1 MKTLHL
7 GRYVLTATTA
17 RMVAEATAITLVLV
31 GDERGLGTASLGV
44 LVAAWTLPQVLTA
57 PLIGGWADRSLRP
70 SLLLAGLIAVGG
82 IGIGAVGAGL
92 GTVPLVALAAVAILI
107 SLSEPAT
114 MGALSGIATRSAR
127 PGTGFEAWDAVSYGA
142 AAIAALAMV
151 SASVAI
157 GDPGTTLVLLVGLA
171 AVAALLVARLPLQA
185 AGEADRGLTRSGP
198 WAAMRVMFDDRDLRS
213 MTVLT
218 TISMSAFGGLA
229 LVAVDLAEHH
239 GKDSAAASRLV
250 LAMAIG
256 AVVGS
261 LVWTRVA
268 PPARPLRVAL
278 VSVAVVG
285 LAFATSAL
293 GSWWVCMGAFLVA
306 GVADAPLL
314 VATFAVRN
322 RRSPAHLRASVYT
335 LSASLKIAATSV
347 GAVTIGVLVGVRAGM
362 SGPLTMTALQLV
374 ALGACLAIRRLP
386 VAPPAGSPVAPAGL
400 RAAPAASAG
409 PVPDVHVERSI

>member
-1 MKTLHL
+1 
-7 GRYVLTATTA
+7 
-17 RMVAEATAITLVLV
+17 MVAEGTAITLVLV
-31 GDERGLGTASLGV
+31 GDGRGLGSASLGV

-57 PLIGGWADRSLRP
+57 PLIGAWADRSVRP
-70 SLLLAGLIAVGG
+70 SLLLAGLIVVGG
-82 IGIGAVGAGL
+82 VGIGAVGAGL
-92 GTVPLVALAAVAILI
+92 GTVPLAALAVVAVLI

-114 MGALSGIATRSAR
+114 MGALSGIATRSVR
-127 PGTGFEAWDAVSYGA
+127 PGSGFEAWDAVSYGA

-151 SASVAI
+151 SASVALA
-157 GDPGTTLVLLVGLA
+157 DPVTTLALVVGLTALA
-171 AVAALLVARLPLQA
+171 AVLVARLPLQA
-185 AGEADRGLTRSGP
+185 AGEEHRGLTRPGP
-198 WAAMRVMFDDRDLRS
+198 WAALRIMFDDRDLRS

-239 GKDSAAASRLV
+239 GQDSAAASRLV

-268 PPARPLRVAL
+268 PPVRPVRVAL

-285 LAFATSAL
+285 TAFGTCAF

-306 GVADAPLL
+306 GAADAPLL

-347 GAVTIGVLVGVRAGM
+347 GAVTIGVLVGVSAGL
-362 SGPLTMTALQLV
+362 SGPLTLAALQIV
-374 ALGACLAIRRLP
+374 ALGSCIAIRRVSGRPP
-386 VAPPAGSPVAPAGL
+386 VA
-400 RAAPAASAG
+400 AAPA
-409 PVPDVHVERSI
+409 VVHVERPL